1 MRKGCGGSL
10 WVVWPGWVAVGSM
23 GGVSSPD
30 SRSPG
35 PLSIPAEFVGREL
48 LDYGEVRAEFSS
60 MPHPNEPSRRLFLR
74 GVLLTAAGM
83 IGSGS
88 LLDRKRLL
96 AAQGTDPT
104 DPEVPNAEVARIL
117 AEISGGKPIRRGH
130 LSLDMPLVAE
140 DGRIVP
146 VIIESDL
153 PMTAERY
160 VKAVHLIVDHNP
172 DAHLAAF
179 HLTPEIGSVSISTR
193 IKMKRTTWVR
203 AIAATN
209 TGEIWAAYAR
219 VQVTLNGCG

>member
-1 MRKGCGGSL
+1 MSGHYQ
-10 WVVWPGWVAVGSM
+10 
-23 GGVSSPD
+23 
-30 SRSPG
+30 
-35 PLSIPAEFVGREL
+35 L
-48 LDYGEVRAEFSS
+48 LDYGGTGADFSL
-60 MPHPNEPSRRLFLR
+60 MPRPDETSRRLFLR
-74 GVLLTAAGM
+74 SALLTAAGM

-88 LLDRKRLL
+88 LLQGERLL
-96 AAQGTDPT
+96 AARGADPD
-104 DPEVPNAEVARIL
+104 DPAVPNEEVARIL
-117 AEISGGKPIRRGH
+117 KEISGGKPIRRGH

-160 VKAVHLIVDHNP
+160 VEAVHLIVDHNP

-179 HLTPEIGSVSISTR
+179 QLTPAIGAVSISTR

-209 TGEIWAAYAR
+209 TGEVWASYAR